1 MTQVAALEL
10 GEFGVRVNA
19 IGPGAIDTRM
29 TEWMKLPGVGQAIV
43 AETPLGRV
51 GQTGDLTGTAV
62 YLAGDASSFV
72 TGQLFHADGG
82 ASLMRYPDM
91 PKLFKALR
99 PQQ

>member
-1 MTQVAALEL
+1 M
-10 GEFGVRVNA
+10 
-19 IGPGAIDTRM
+19 
-29 TEWMKLPGVGQAIV
+29 
-43 AETPLGRV
+43 
-51 GQTGDLTGTAV
+51 

-72 TGQLFHADGG
+72 TGQVFYADGG